1 MIIQKN
7 AMRNTLF
14 FLFFTF
20 FTLFSCSIETSK
32 VAPSKLVENSD
43 YTIPE
48 SYFTDT
54 KQFPKLS
61 KRFKNKTRKT
71 VQEYFQNTF
80 GSAGFSGGF
89 LVAKNGQIIYENYSG
104 YSFYDEKKEVKST
117 TALHLASVGKV
128 LTATAIFRLLEL
140 NKLKLDQS
148 VNSILPEFPYDS
160 ITVRM
165 LLNHRSGIPKY
176 ANFASI
182 DTVWNKHETLSN
194 QNILGLLARFQFPL
208 DFEPDSKFTYNN
220 SNYAILALVIE
231 KLTNKRFDEAM
242 KTLVFD
248 PIGMKHSYVMIL
260 KRDSLKAAE
269 SYQSSYTKVPFD
281 FLDAVYGDKNIYST
295 PRDLLRYDLAMQNN
309 QFISENLEKEIFK
322 GYSYEKAG
330 VKNYGLGIRI
340 KEWSANQQ
348 LFYHHGWWHG
358 NTSCYLSMKKEKV
371 TIVILSNKYSRKVY
385 DVMRLSSLFGDYPYN
400 LEGNN

>member
-1 MIIQKN
+1 MIQKN

-14 FLFFTF
+14 FLFFTCL
-20 FTLFSCSIETSK
+20 TLFSCSTETSK
-32 VAPSKLVENSD
+32 VAPSKLVENSG
-43 YTIPE
+43 YSIPE

-61 KRFKNKTRKT
+61 RRFKKKTRKA

-80 GSAGFSGGF
+80 GSTGFSGGF
-89 LVAKNGQIIYENYSG
+89 LVAQNGQIIYENYSG
-104 YSFYDEKKEVKST
+104 YSFYDEKKKVKST

-128 LTATAIFRLLEL
+128 LTATAVFRLIEL
-140 NKLKLDQS
+140 KKLTLDQS

-165 LLNHRSGIPKY
+165 LLNHRSGVPKY

-182 DTVWNKHETLSN
+182 DSVWNQRETLSN
-194 QNILGLLARFQFPL
+194 QNILELLARFRFPL
-208 DFEPDSKFTYNN
+208 NFKPDSKFTYNN
-220 SNYAILALVIE
+220 SNYAILALIVE
-231 KLTNKRFDEAM
+231 KLTNQRFDEAM
-242 KTLVFD
+242 KKLVFE

-260 KRDSLKAAE
+260 KRDSLKVAE
-269 SYQSSYTKVPFD
+269 SYERNYSKVPFD
-281 FLDAVYGDKNIYST
+281 FLDAVYGDKNMYST
-295 PRDLLRYDLAMQNN
+295 PRDMLRYDLAMQNN
-309 QFISENLEKEIFK
+309 QFISAKLKKEIFK

-358 NTSCYLSMKKEKV
+358 NTSCYVTMKNEKA
-371 TIVILSNKYSRKVY
+371 TIIVISNKYTRKVY
-385 DVMRLSSLFGDYPYN
+385 DAMRLSSLFGDYPY
-400 LEGNN
+400 EII

>member
-248 PIGMKHSYVMIL
+248 
-260 KRDSLKAAE
+260 
-269 SYQSSYTKVPFD
+269 